1 MATTLQCDI
10 VSAEAQIYSG
20 AVELL
25 VATGVEGELGVCF
38 GHAAL
43 LTRLIP
49 GPIRVVEHGGEEQ
62 VYYASG
68 GFLEVQGDVVT
79 VLADTAVRADDID
92 EAAAETARKPPPSL
106 QRLPRSSPLC
116 ASSKTAPAALKHTTP
131 PQNPLFLVF
140 VCASSRLRL
149 QTPRGCQ

>member
-1 MATTLQCDI
+1 MAKTLKCDI
-10 VSAEAQIYSG
+10 VSAEDQIYSG

-25 VATGVEGELGVCF
+25 AATGAEGALGVCF

-49 GPIRVVEHGGEEQ
+49 GPSRVVEPGGEEQ

-92 EAAAETARKPPPSL
+92 EAAAETARKDAEDAL
-106 QRLPRSSPLC
+106 ANQQGEIDYGR
-116 ASSKTAPAALKHTTP
+116 ASAQLAEATAQLAALRKLK
-131 PQNPLFLVF
+131 NR
-140 VCASSRLRL
+140 AG
-149 QTPRGCQ
+149 RG

>member
-92 EAAAETARKPPPSL
+92 EAAAETARKDAEDALANQQLSL
-106 QRLPRSSPLC
+106 I
-116 ASSKTAPAALKHTTP
+116 HI
-131 PQNPLFLVF
+131 
-140 VCASSRLRL
+140 
-149 QTPRGCQ
+149 

>member
-1 MATTLQCDI
+1 MAITLHCDI

-20 AVELL
+20 LVEFLA
-25 VATGVEGELGVCF
+25 ATGAEGELGVCY

-49 GPIRVVEHGGEEQ
+49 GPIRIIEQGGAEQ

-68 GFLEVQGDVVT
+68 GFIEVQGDVVT

-92 EAAAETARKPPPSL
+92 EAAAEFARKDAEETLANQQGEIDYGRASAQL
-106 QRLPRSSPLC
+106 AEATAQLAILRKVKNRSG
-116 ASSKTAPAALKHTTP
+116 
-131 PQNPLFLVF
+131 
-140 VCASSRLRL
+140 
-149 QTPRGCQ
+149 RG

>member
-68 GFLEVQGDVVT
+68 GFLEVLGDVVT
-79 VLADTAVRADDID
+79 VLADTAVRADDFD
-92 EAAAETARKPPPSL
+92 EAKRNFCITARY
-106 QRLPRSSPLC
+106 Q
-116 ASSKTAPAALKHTTP
+116 SK
-131 PQNPLFLVF
+131 F
-140 VCASSRLRL
+140 
-149 QTPRGCQ
+149 

>member
-1 MATTLQCDI
+1 MATSLQCDI

-49 GPIRVVEHGGEEQ
+49 GPIRVVGSKNLPANG
-62 VYYASG
+62 ASG
-68 GFLEVQGDVVT
+68 
-79 VLADTAVRADDID
+79 R
-92 EAAAETARKPPPSL
+92 
-106 QRLPRSSPLC
+106 
-116 ASSKTAPAALKHTTP
+116 H
-131 PQNPLFLVF
+131 
-140 VCASSRLRL
+140 
-149 QTPRGCQ
+149 

>member
-25 VATGVEGELGVCF
+25 VATGVEGELGVCY

-49 GPIRVVEHGGEEQ
+49 GPIRVLELGGEEQ

-68 GFLEVQGDVVT
+68 GFLEVQGDNVT
-79 VLADTAVRADDID
+79 VLADTAVRAADID
-92 EAAAETARKPPPSL
+92 EAAAETARKDAEDAL
-106 QRLPRSSPLC
+106 NQQGEIDYGRAAARL
-116 ASSKTAPAALKHTTP
+116 AEATAQLAALRKLK
-131 PQNPLFLVF
+131 NRAV
-140 VCASSRLRL
+140 
-149 QTPRGCQ
+149 RG

>member
-49 GPIRVVEHGGEEQ
+49 GPIRVVEPVSYTH
-62 VYYASG
+62 
-68 GFLEVQGDVVT
+68 LT
-79 VLADTAVRADDID
+79 
-92 EAAAETARKPPPSL
+92 
-106 QRLPRSSPLC
+106 LPTKRI
-116 ASSKTAPAALKHTTP
+116 
-131 PQNPLFLVF
+131 V
-140 VCASSRLRL
+140 
-149 QTPRGCQ
+149 